1 MTLVVVKHD
10 LQQQPRRKEGRK
22 EGGKNR
28 GSGAGWGGE
37 DLLTDTRDRREDSSD
52 TNNAIRKKLN
62 WVSSVAKQS
71 PGPPPPI
78 PSPQVFSFGG

>member
-1 MTLVVVKHD
+1 VTLVVVKHD

-28 GSGAGWGGE
+28 GSGGVGGGGGRSTYRHKRQKRRLIRHEQCDKEETKLGIIRGKTIPWGP
-37 DLLTDTRDRREDSSD
+37 S
-52 TNNAIRKKLN
+52 
-62 WVSSVAKQS
+62 
-71 PGPPPPI
+71 I